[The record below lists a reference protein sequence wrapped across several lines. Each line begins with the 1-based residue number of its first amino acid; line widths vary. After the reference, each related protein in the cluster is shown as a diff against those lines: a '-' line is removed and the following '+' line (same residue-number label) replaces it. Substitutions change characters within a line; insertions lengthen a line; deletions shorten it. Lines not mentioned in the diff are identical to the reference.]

1 MKEKNELEKLKK
13 KGKFKEKIK
22 KFFKNANN
30 KLKLNDQK
38 FSLLELVLLI
48 CVAFVF
54 GIFIS
59 EAFIYNG
66 NKESALLPTNNSEIQ
81 SVYNDILKNYYK
93 DINEKELQESAIKG
107 MLNYLGDNYSV
118 YYDQAETDSF
128 NEKLDG
134 TYLGIGFE
142 VTYGI
147 DKVPTISRVFEDTPA
162 SKAKL
167 QKDDRIIKV
176 NGIDVRTNTL
186 DELVSKIKG
195 VKDRKVTLIIERDKK
210 EMTKQLTTTE
220 VSIPSVSSKTFE
232 ENGKKIGYINISLFA
247 LNTDKQ
253 FIEELK
259 KLEEQEKV
267 NSLIIDVR
275 SNLGGHLSSVTNIL
289 NQFFGKNDVL
299 YQIEKKGIVKKVY
312 GTDLSTRKY
321 PIVVLIDG
329 ASASASEILAS
340 AFKEI
345 SHSQIIGNTTFGKGT
360 VQQTSELATGG
371 MIKITTETW
380 LTSLGNQINKVG
392 VTPTKEVSLD
402 ETYAKNPTDANDKQ
416 LQEAIK
422 YLKDK

>member
-13 KGKFKEKIK
+13 KCKFKEKIK

-66 NKESALLPTNNSEIQ
+66 NKESTLLPTNNSEIQ

>member
-107 MLNYLGDNYSV
+107 MLNYLEDNYSV
-118 YYDQAETDSF
+118 YYDQVETDSF